1 LLRDLEKQAK
11 RIVVADF
18 EAGVGTM
25 TRTEGKLLDIAIVV
39 VEPYMKSIETARRLV
54 EIVRSSGGKRTIVV
68 ANKIRGEEDLEFIRE
83 KLGGVDLDIVVPEDR
98 NISESDLAALSPIDR
113 NPNSPAVNA
122 IRGLAAQCAP
132 A

>member
-1 LLRDLEKQAK
+1 MLRDLEKQAK

-25 TRTEGKLLDIAIVV
+25 TRTDAKLLDVAIVV
-39 VEPYMKSIETARRLV
+39 VEPYMKSIETAKRLV

-98 NISESDLAALSPIDR
+98 NIADSDLAALSPIDR

-122 IRGLAAQCAP
+122 IRDLAAHLA

>member
-1 LLRDLEKQAK
+1 MLRELEKEAK

-25 TRTEGKLLDIAIVV
+25 ARTDAKLLDLAVVV

-54 EIVRSSGGKRTIVV
+54 EIFRSNGGNKVVVV
-68 ANKIRGEEDLEFIRE
+68 ANKIREEEDLAFLRE
-83 KLGGVDLDIVVPEDR
+83 KLGGIELGAVVPEDK
-98 NISESDLAALSPIDR
+98 NIAEADLAAVSPIDR
-113 NPNSPAVNA
+113 NPNSPGVKA
-122 IRGLAAQCAP
+122 IRTLAAEIA

>member
-1 LLRDLEKQAK
+1 MQAG

-25 TRTEGKLLDIAIVV
+25 TRTDAKLLDVAIVV

-54 EIVRSSGGKRTIVV
+54 EIVKSSGGKRIVVV
-68 ANKIRGEEDLEFIRE
+68 ANKIREDRDLEFIKE
-83 KLGGVDLDIVVPEDR
+83 KLGGIEPDIVVPEDR
-98 NISESDLAALSPIDR
+98 NIAESDLAAVSPIDR
-113 NPNSPAVNA
+113 NPGSPAVQA
-122 IRGLAAQCAP
+122 IRGLAAEIA

>member
-1 LLRDLEKQAK
+1 
-11 RIVVADF
+11 
-18 EAGVGTM
+18 M
-25 TRTEGKLLDIAIVV
+25 TRTDAKLLDVAIVV
-39 VEPYMKSIETARRLV
+39 VEPYMKSIETAKRLV

-98 NISESDLAALSPIDR
+98 NIADSDLAALSPIDR

-122 IRGLAAQCAP
+122 IRDLAAHLA